1 MQFLHSISPLSREG
15 LIVIAAVV
23 VSLILLWLVGMFSRR
38 RYIVIKRS
46 EETEL
51 IAYQL
56 RRIADA
62 IERLS
67 SADTPRVETPRPAE
81 EAPPARHVTSS
92 IFGR

>member
-1 MQFLHSISPLSREG
+1 MQFLNSISPLSREG
-15 LIVIAAVV
+15 LAVGAIIVA
-23 VSLILLWLVGMFSRR
+23 SLIVLWLCGIFSQR

-67 SADTPRVETPRPAE
+67 SAEVPRPPAE
-81 EAPPARHVTSS
+81 VPTGRQMNASM
-92 IFGR
+92 FGR

>member
-1 MQFLHSISPLSREG
+1 MQFVHSISPLSREG
-15 LIVIAAVV
+15 LVVIVTVV
-23 VSLILLWLVGMFSRR
+23 VSLFVLWLCGIFSRR
-38 RYIVIKRS
+38 RFIVIKRS

-62 IERLS
+62 MERLS
-67 SADTPRVETPRPAE
+67 SAEVPRPPAE
-81 EAPPARHVTSS
+81 VNTGRQVGAS